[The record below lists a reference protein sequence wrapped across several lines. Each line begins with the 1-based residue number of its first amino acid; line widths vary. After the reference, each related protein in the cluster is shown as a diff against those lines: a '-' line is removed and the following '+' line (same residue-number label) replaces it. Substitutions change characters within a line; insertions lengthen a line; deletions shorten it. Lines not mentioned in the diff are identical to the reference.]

1 MFDFEDRSW
10 LVSVVLL
17 AVLWVM
23 GAVLPVRM
31 VGPQLAAQQHYLTE
45 DDSPE
50 QDAPPP
56 LRHPSIVLPVIV
68 FLCGLGLVAWSV
80 MKRMN
85 DVENGARWTWL
96 SAAAGLAAFWALILV
111 LVTMRLK

>member
-17 AVLWVM
+17 VVLWVM

-50 QDAPPP
+50 QDAPAP
-56 LRHPSIVLPVIV
+56 LRRPSIALPVIV
-68 FLCGLGLVAWSV
+68 FLAGLGLVALSLW
-80 MKRMN
+80 KRIN
-85 DVENGARWTWL
+85 EPEGGARWTWL

-111 LVTMRLK
+111 MVTMRLK